1 MALHYV
7 SHKFEKLFTN
17 ESVVGLFPVQAD
29 NKTHLFLTK
38 TYSWIWGTWH
48 TFWRGGVS
56 ACLIGM
62 KSHTEST
69 CRIFTHFD
77 YAPSSVPTSDI
88 SFFCHGQPLLEIF
101 HSTSEFPS
109 RLFWVS
115 HVALRLKLVFNYA
128 KSLEL
133 VNNKYHSA

>member
-77 YAPSSVPTSDI
+77 YASSSVPTSDI
-88 SFFCHGQPLLEIF
+88 SFFLSWSATIRNISLNVRISFEVVLSITCC
-101 HSTSEFPS
+101 T
-109 RLFWVS
+109 
-115 HVALRLKLVFNYA
+115 
-128 KSLEL
+128 SLEVSFQL
-133 VNNKYHSA
+133 CKKSWTCK